1 MITADKVD
9 ILLVEDN
16 EYDAELILRA
26 LRKQNLHKRVM
37 HIEDGAE
44 AYEFISAT
52 GKYQDRSAICLP
64 KVILLDLKL
73 PKMDGK
79 EILQK
84 IKSDERT
91 KTIPTVILTSS
102 TQDEDVNDCYKLGAN
117 SFISKP
123 VDFNNFLQTVI
134 QMGNYWLY
142 LNREPASTF

>member
-1 MITADKVD
+1 MITADEVD

-52 GKYQDRSAICLP
+52 GKYNERSSICQP

-73 PKMDGK
+73 PKMDGM
-79 EILQK
+79 EILEK
-84 IKSDERT
+84 IKANDRT
-91 KTIPTVILTSS
+91 RTIPTVILTSS
-102 TQDEDVNDCYKLGAN
+102 TQDEDVTACYRLGAN

-134 QMGNYWLY
+134 QLGNYWL
-142 LNREPASTF
+142 LVNREPASTF